1 MDASSLLIVERLI
14 AETDRV
20 DDLKGWLQ
28 LAAQHTRQIPEVRQL
43 ELFQN
48 QQNPAEFVFF
58 LIVDD
63 LTTVSAIL
71 DQAEWHQQLV
81 QELPRLVAGDPERVV
96 GAKIA

>member
-1 MDASSLLIVERLI
+1 MDAGSLLIVERLI
-14 AETDRV
+14 AQADRV

-28 LAAQHTRQIPEVRQL
+28 LAAERIRHIPNVRQL

-48 QQNPAEFVFF
+48 QHNPAEFVFF

-63 LTTVSAIL
+63 FEHANDTLHR
-71 DQAEWHQQLV
+71 AEWHQQLV
-81 QELPRLVAGDPERVV
+81 HELPQLIIGVPERVV